1 MEYIKELIDNSL
13 FTLTDEY
20 SQNNDYCH
28 VASKS
33 RIEDF
38 QAATKQH
45 LRNFTSWIFA
55 KQWSFHFEIKK

>member
-45 LRNFTSWIFA
+45 LRNFTS
-55 KQWSFHFEIKK
+55 